1 MQMTSTDGAGLS
13 DRLLDLIYDA
23 AADDRLWVPALEEIA
38 KATNSVASV
47 LLCQSIRDRTIFFE
61 HHTNTSEECLRVLKE
76 RHVINPWTVHMSTH
90 RPVGVVVPSDAI
102 LPLSNLQRT
111 AFFDEVMRPQALGH
125 SAMIGLAQKPDF
137 GVGFSLNRGPRQGPY
152 GEQELRFLEELIP
165 HMMRSVRLGVRMDAY
180 KALQRAEWRTLES
193 LAVGVILLD
202 RKARILFANTAAR
215 SLDGEH
221 GPLRLRQ
228 SKVAHV
234 LPSHSRRLDE
244 VVQSALQGTPM
255 AAIAVPRADGDTA
268 LTILASSVR
277 AQDVDRFAD
286 ASLKGAAVLLF
297 IIDAANKAG
306 IPASLLMDAYGLTPA
321 EARVALAISS
331 GLSIPEA
338 AKTLGLSPNTI
349 KTQLRGVFGKS
360 GLSRQTELAR
370 MIASIGLL
378 HTGAPDKPGR
388 K

>member
-1 MQMTSTDGAGLS
+1 MPRLEESPDE
-13 DRLLDLIYDA
+13 LLDLIYDA
-23 AADDRLWVPALEEIA
+23 AADHRLWVPALEKIA
-38 KATNSVASV
+38 KLTNSVSGV
-47 LLCQSIRDRTIFFE
+47 LLCQSIRDRSIFFE

-76 RHVINPWTVHMSTH
+76 RHVFNPWTVHMSTH
-90 RPVGVVVPSDAI
+90 HPVGVVVPSDAI

-111 AFFDEVMRPQALGH
+111 AFFDEVMRPQELGH

-152 GEQELRFLEELIP
+152 GDQELRFLEKLIP
-165 HMMRSVRLGVRMDAY
+165 HMRRSVRLGVRMDAY
-180 KALQRAEWRTLES
+180 KALQRAEWQTLES

-202 RKARILFANTAAR
+202 RKARVLFANSAAR
-215 SLDGEH
+215 SLGGEH

-228 SKVAHV
+228 SKVAHIS
-234 LPSHSRRLDE
+234 PSHSRRLDD

-255 AAIAVPRADGDTA
+255 AAIAVPRADGGSP

-306 IPASLLMDAYGLTPA
+306 IPASVLMDAYGLTPA
-321 EARVALAISS
+321 EAKVALAISS
-331 GLSIPEA
+331 GLSIPET
-338 AKTLGLSPNTI
+338 AKALRLSPNTI
-349 KTQLRGVFGKS
+349 KTQLRGVFSKS

-378 HTGAPDKPGR
+378 NAGSPAKPER

>member
-1 MQMTSTDGAGLS
+1 
-13 DRLLDLIYDA
+13 
-23 AADDRLWVPALEEIA
+23 
-38 KATNSVASV
+38 
-47 LLCQSIRDRTIFFE
+47 
-61 HHTNTSEECLRVLKE
+61 
-76 RHVINPWTVHMSTH
+76 
-90 RPVGVVVPSDAI
+90 
-102 LPLSNLQRT
+102 
-111 AFFDEVMRPQALGH
+111 
-125 SAMIGLAQKPDF
+125 MIGLAQKPDF

-152 GEQELRFLEELIP
+152 DGEELRFLEKLIP
-165 HMMRSVRLGVRMDAY
+165 HMLRSVKLGVRMDAY
-180 KALQRAEWRTLES
+180 KALQRAEWQTLES

-228 SKVAHV
+228 SKLAHV
-234 LPSHSRRLDE
+234 SPSHSRRLDE
-244 VVQSALQGTPM
+244 VVQSALLGTPM
-255 AAIAVPRADGDTA
+255 AAIALPRADGATA

-306 IPASLLMDAYGLTPA
+306 IPATLLMDAYGLTPA

-338 AKTLGLSPNTI
+338 AKALGLSPNTI

-378 HTGAPDKPGR
+378 NTGAPDKPGR

>member
-1 MQMTSTDGAGLS
+1 LPRLEEPS
-13 DRLLDLIYDA
+13 DELLDLIYDA
-23 AADDRLWVPALEEIA
+23 ATDDRLWVPALEKIA
-38 KATNSVASV
+38 KLTNSVSGV
-47 LLCQSIRDRTIFFE
+47 LLCQSIRDRSIFFE

-76 RHVINPWTVHMSTH
+76 RHVFNPWTVHMSTH
-90 RPVGVVVPSDAI
+90 HPVGVVVPSDAI

-111 AFFDEVMRPQALGH
+111 AFFDEVMRPQELGH

-152 GEQELRFLEELIP
+152 GDQELRFLEKLIP
-165 HMMRSVRLGVRMDAY
+165 HMRRSVRLGVRMDAY
-180 KALQRAEWRTLES
+180 KALQRAEWQTLES

-202 RKARILFANTAAR
+202 RKARVLFANSAAR
-215 SLDGEH
+215 SLGGEH

-228 SKVAHV
+228 SKVAHIS
-234 LPSHSRRLDE
+234 PSHSRRLDD
-244 VVQSALQGTPM
+244 VVQSALHGTPM
-255 AAIAVPRADGDTA
+255 AAIAVPRADGGSP

-306 IPASLLMDAYGLTPA
+306 IPASVLTDAYGLTPA
-321 EARVALAISS
+321 EAKVALAISS
-331 GLSIPEA
+331 GLSIPET
-338 AKTLGLSPNTI
+338 AKALRLSPNTI
-349 KTQLRGVFGKS
+349 KTQLRGVFSKS

-378 HTGAPDKPGR
+378 NAGSPAKPER

>member
-1 MQMTSTDGAGLS
+1 MSRLEEPPHE
-13 DRLLDLIYDA
+13 LLDLIYDA
-23 AADDRLWVPALEEIA
+23 ATDDRLWVPALEKIA
-38 KATNSVASV
+38 KLTNSVAGV
-47 LLCQSIRDRTIFFE
+47 LLCQSLRDRAIFFE
-61 HHTNTSEECLRVLKE
+61 HHINTSEECMRVLKE
-76 RHVINPWTVHMSTH
+76 RHVLNPWTVHMSTH
-90 RPVGVVVPSDAI
+90 QPVGVVVPSDAI

-152 GEQELRFLEELIP
+152 GDQEFRFLEKLIP
-165 HMMRSVRLGVRMDAY
+165 HMQRSVRLGLRIDAY
-180 KALQRAEWRTLES
+180 KALQRAEWQTLES

-202 RKARILFANTAAR
+202 RKARVLFANSAAR
-215 SLDGEH
+215 SLGGEH

-228 SKVAHV
+228 SKVGHMS
-234 LPSHSRRLDE
+234 PSHSRRLDE
-244 VVQSALQGTPM
+244 VVQSALRGTPM
-255 AAIAVPRADGDTA
+255 AAIAVPRADGGSQ

-286 ASLKGAAVLLF
+286 ASLKSAAVLLF

-306 IPASLLMDAYGLTPA
+306 IPATVLMDAYGLTPA
-321 EARVALAISS
+321 EARIALAISS
-331 GLSIPEA
+331 GLSIPET
-338 AKTLGLSPNTI
+338 AKALRLSPNTI
-349 KTQLRGVFGKS
+349 KTQLRGVFSKS

-370 MIASIGLL
+370 MIASIGLVNA
-378 HTGAPDKPGR
+378 GSPGKPER

>member
-1 MQMTSTDGAGLS
+1 LS
-13 DRLLDLIYDA
+13 RLEEPADELLDLIYDA

-38 KATNSVASV
+38 KATNSAAGV
-47 LLCQSIRDRTIFFE
+47 LLCQSIKDRTIFFE
-61 HHTNTSEECLRVLKE
+61 HHTNTSEECIRILKE
-76 RHVINPWTVHMSTH
+76 RHVFNPWTVYMSKH

-125 SAMIGLAQKPDF
+125 GAMIGLAQKPDF

-152 GEQELRFLEELIP
+152 DGEELRFLEKLIP
-165 HMMRSVRLGVRMDAY
+165 HMLRSVKLGARMDAY
-180 KALQRAEWRTLES
+180 KALQRAEWQTLES

-234 LPSHSRRLDE
+234 SPSHSRRLDE
-244 VVQSALQGTPM
+244 VVQSALLGTPM
-255 AAIAVPRADGDTA
+255 AAIAVPRADGATA

-286 ASLKGAAVLLF
+286 ASLKGAA
-297 IIDAANKAG
+297 IDAANKAG
-306 IPASLLMDAYGLTPA
+306 IPATLLMDAYGLTPA

-338 AKTLGLSPNTI
+338 AKALGLSPNTI

-378 HTGAPDKPGR
+378 NTGALDKPGR

>member
-1 MQMTSTDGAGLS
+1 MSSSDGAGPS
-13 DRLLDLIYDA
+13 DGLLDLIYDA
-23 AADDRLWVPALEEIA
+23 AADDRLWAPALEEIA
-38 KATNSVASV
+38 RATNSVGGV
-47 LLCQSIRDRTIFFE
+47 LMCQSIRDRTIFFE

-76 RHVINPWTVHMSTH
+76 RHVINPWTVHMSSH

-152 GEQELRFLEELIP
+152 GEQELRFLEQLIP
-165 HMMRSVRLGVRMDAY
+165 HMVRSVRLGVRMDAY

-202 RKARILFANTAAR
+202 RKARILFANSAAR
-215 SLDGEH
+215 ALDGEH

-268 LTILASSVR
+268 LTVLASSVR

-306 IPASLLMDAYGLTPA
+306 IPATLLMDAYGLTPA

-338 AKTLGLSPNTI
+338 AKTLGLSPI
-349 KTQLRGVFGKS
+349 R
-360 GLSRQTELAR
+360 SRRNCAACSAR
-370 MIASIGLL
+370 AAS
-378 HTGAPDKPGR
+378 AGR
-388 K
+388 PSWPA

>member
-1 MQMTSTDGAGLS
+1 MSRLEEPADE
-13 DRLLDLIYDA
+13 LLDLIYDA

-38 KATNSVASV
+38 KATNSAAGV
-47 LLCQSIRDRTIFFE
+47 LLCQSIKDRTIFFE
-61 HHTNTSEECLRVLKE
+61 HHTNTSEECIRILKE
-76 RHVINPWTVHMSTH
+76 RHVFNPWTVYMSKH

-152 GEQELRFLEELIP
+152 DGEELRFLEKLIP
-165 HMMRSVRLGVRMDAY
+165 HMLRSVKLGVRMDAY
-180 KALQRAEWRTLES
+180 KALQRAEWQTLES

-234 LPSHSRRLDE
+234 SPSHSRRLDE
-244 VVQSALQGTPM
+244 VVQSALLGTPM
-255 AAIAVPRADGDTA
+255 AAIAVPRADGATA

-306 IPASLLMDAYGLTPA
+306 IPATLLMDAYGLTPA

-338 AKTLGLSPNTI
+338 AKALGLSPNTI

-378 HTGAPDKPGR
+378 NTGALDKPGR

>member
-1 MQMTSTDGAGLS
+1 MS
-13 DRLLDLIYDA
+13 RFEEPPEELLDLIYDA

-38 KATNSVASV
+38 RLTNSVAGV

-61 HHTNTSEECLRVLKE
+61 HHTNTSEECLRVLKQ
-76 RHVINPWTVHMSTH
+76 RHVLNPWTVHMSTH
-90 RPVGVVVPSDAI
+90 HPVGVVVRSDAI
-102 LPLSNLQRT
+102 LPLPKLQQT

-152 GEQELRFLEELIP
+152 ADQELRFLDKLIP
-165 HMMRSVRLGVRMDAY
+165 HMLRSVRLGLRMDAY

-202 RKARILFANTAAR
+202 RKARILFANKAAR
-215 SLDGEH
+215 LLDGEQ

-234 LPSHSRRLDE
+234 SPSHSRRLNDA
-244 VVQSALQGTPM
+244 VQSALQGTPM
-255 AAIAVPRADGDTA
+255 AAIAVPRADGSQ

-277 AQDVDRFAD
+277 AQDVDRLAD

-297 IIDAANKAG
+297 IVDAANKAG
-306 IPASLLMDAYGLTPA
+306 IPATVLMDAYGLTPA
-321 EARVALAISS
+321 EAKVALAISS
-331 GLSIPEA
+331 GLSIPET
-338 AKTLGLSPNTI
+338 AKALGLSPNTI
-349 KTQLRGVFGKS
+349 KTQLRSVSSKT
-360 GLSRQTELAR
+360 GLTRQAELVR
-370 MIASIGLL
+370 LLASIGLL
-378 HTGAPDKPGR
+378 KGGT
-388 K
+388 

>member
-1 MQMTSTDGAGLS
+1 LPRLEEPSNE
-13 DRLLDLIYDA
+13 LLDLIYDA
-23 AADDRLWVPALEEIA
+23 AADDRLWVPALEKIA
-38 KATNSVASV
+38 KLTNSVSGV
-47 LLCQSIRDRTIFFE
+47 LLCQSIRDRSIFFE
-61 HHTNTSEECLRVLKE
+61 HHTNTSEECMRVLKE
-76 RHVINPWTVHMSTH
+76 RHVFNPWTVHMSTQH
-90 RPVGVVVPSDAI
+90 PVGVVVPSDAI

-111 AFFDEVMRPQALGH
+111 AFFDEVMRPQELGH

-152 GEQELRFLEELIP
+152 GDQELRFLEKLIP
-165 HMMRSVRLGVRMDAY
+165 HMRRSVRLGVRMDAY
-180 KALQRAEWRTLES
+180 KALQRAEWQTLES

-202 RKARILFANTAAR
+202 RKARVLFANSAAR
-215 SLDGEH
+215 SLGGEH

-228 SKVAHV
+228 SKVAHIS
-234 LPSHSRRLDE
+234 PSHSRRLDN
-244 VVQSALQGTPM
+244 VVQSALHGTPM
-255 AAIAVPRADGDTA
+255 AAIAVPPADGGSP

-306 IPASLLMDAYGLTPA
+306 IPASILMDAYGLTPA
-321 EARVALAISS
+321 EAKVALAISS
-331 GLSIPEA
+331 GLSIPET
-338 AKTLGLSPNTI
+338 AKALRLSPNTI
-349 KTQLRGVFGKS
+349 KTQLRGVFSKS

-378 HTGAPDKPGR
+378 NTGSPAKPER